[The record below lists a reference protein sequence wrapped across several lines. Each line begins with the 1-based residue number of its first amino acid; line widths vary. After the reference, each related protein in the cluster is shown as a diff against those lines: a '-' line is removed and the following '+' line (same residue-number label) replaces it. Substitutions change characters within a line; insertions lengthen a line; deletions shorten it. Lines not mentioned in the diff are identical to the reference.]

1 MLSLAR
7 MIKALAERHSL
18 AAVVS
23 NHVVG
28 GGSGGFVK
36 PALGEHWRNQPSWRL
51 LLSNQQ
57 GSSVKVAQRLA
68 SPLHVS
74 WAGGLL
80 HFKADDICMHTGLD
94 ILVGEYKLHQGAG
107 VHLRAA
113 PSKPRRLLPPHRRP
127 AIASYSPSPR
137 RGWWTPGTD
146 NSVRPS
152 VGYALDPDSP
162 FHIGVF

>member
-74 WAGGLL
+74 WAWGLL

-94 ILVGEYKLHQGAG
+94 IPVGGYKLHQGAG

-113 PSKPRRLLPPHRRP
+113 PSK
-127 AIASYSPSPR
+127 AASSSSSQAA
-137 RGWWTPGTD
+137 GDCILFTITE
-146 NSVRPS
+146 
-152 VGYALDPDSP
+152 A
-162 FHIGVF
+162 GVVDARYRQ